1 MSGLGMLD
9 SLSHMSGFFSLL
21 GYLPQYL
28 MWAVIFPLLFIKS
41 KPMCIFKWFFYHQGS
56 FSPKFIYEK
65 NFKVLS
71 LTFTILPNHT
81 SIPPSFLKIIYL
93 FIGSSLMPAL
103 FSRCSKWGLFYSA
116 WASHCGGFFCY
127 GARAPGR
134 TGFSSWG
141 SRAPQLQFP
150 GSRAQTQ

>member
-41 KPMCIFKWFFYHQGS
+41 KVGHQCVFSSDFFYHQGS

-65 NFKVLS
+65 
-71 LTFTILPNHT
+71 ILRYYN
-81 SIPPSFLKIIYL
+81 
-93 FIGSSLMPAL
+93 
-103 FSRCSKWGLFYSA
+103 
-116 WASHCGGFFCY
+116 
-127 GARAPGR
+127 
-134 TGFSSWG
+134 
-141 SRAPQLQFP
+141 
-150 GSRAQTQ
+150 